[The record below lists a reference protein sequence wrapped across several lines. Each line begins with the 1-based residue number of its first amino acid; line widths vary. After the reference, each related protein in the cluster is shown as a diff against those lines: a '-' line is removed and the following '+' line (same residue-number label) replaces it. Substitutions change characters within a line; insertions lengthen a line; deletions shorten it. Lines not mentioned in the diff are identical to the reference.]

1 MTIDPTVPLLV
12 DMLPRDSR
20 ELYKALTRANDD
32 RDEGLGCD
40 WWRILRDAY
49 QGTGGFARSVAS
61 VSTRYGGTGNT
72 DLGWTAA
79 TGFARDTYLTPFS
92 RESARN
98 FNARAARSAYQNH
111 VAPVVDVYHG
121 HLVRRAPRREST
133 SPVVAEW
140 WTDVDGA
147 GHDIG
152 EWVASAALRAQLY
165 GWCAVLVDRPDVAD
179 GPVRTTVT
187 ALEPE
192 ELYDWQIGRD
202 GRFDWVRI
210 VSEICETDPATGV
223 EVEYLE
229 ASIWTRAEWARVRMV
244 EREGEGESYDEVSRT
259 GGRHGLGHVP
269 VRVLRWQEQL
279 DRGELYGLSQVQ
291 GVLPL
296 TLALFGNESEL
307 ADHLASS
314 NFALLAFNGT
324 AEEAAGVV
332 LGSSNGITYAEGRNA
347 PSFISPGSE
356 VAMQYTL
363 RSEQLVAAIYTA
375 AKVERPG
382 AQQTPGDAASGIARA
397 YDFAQTDAVLQTFA
411 RQLARFEYEL
421 VETVAAWDA
430 LGSAEK
436 VAAAKAATTIVY
448 PTRYDAAGI
457 RDDLG
462 AMFAAL
468 DDKVRAQLPPT
479 VIREARMG
487 IARGLF
493 PEASP
498 AVEASTAAEV
508 EGMYLADVAAMGAAH
523 PDPAVGGA
531 AAAADAMAA
540 LPLADAGAL
549 TTATP

>member
-1 MTIDPTVPLLV
+1 MTIDPTAPTLLV

-20 ELYKALTRANDD
+20 ELHKALARANDD
-32 RDEGLGCD
+32 RGEGLGCD

-72 DLGWTAA
+72 DLGWTTA
-79 TGFARDTYLTPFS
+79 TAFARDTYLTPFS

-111 VAPVVDVYHG
+111 VAPVIDVYHG

-133 SPVVAEW
+133 SPVVTEW
-140 WTDVDGA
+140 WRDVDGA

-165 GWCAVLVDRPDVAD
+165 GWCAVLIDRPDVAD

-210 VSEICETDPATGV
+210 VSEICEVDPATGE

-229 ASIWTRAEWARVRMV
+229 ASIWTRTEWARVRMV
-244 EREGEGESYDEVSRT
+244 EGEGDQWTEVGRT
-259 GGRHGLGHVP
+259 GGAHDLGHVP

-279 DRGELYGLSQVQ
+279 DRRELYGLSQVQ

-314 NFALLAFNGT
+314 NFSLLAFNGT
-324 AEEAAGVV
+324 AEEAASIV

-347 PSFISPGSE
+347 PSFINPGAE
-356 VAMQYTL
+356 VGMQYAL

-430 LGSAEK
+430 IGNAAK
-436 VAAAKAATTIVY
+436 VADAKAATTIVY

-468 DDKVRAQLPPT
+468 DDKVRAQMPPT

-498 AVEASTAAEV
+498 AVEASVAAEV
-508 EGMYLADVAAMGAAH
+508 EGMYTADLAAMGASN
-523 PDPAVGGA
+523 PDPAVAG
-531 AAAADAMAA
+531 AADAAAMIDA
-540 LPLADAGAL
+540 LPLAEPGAL